1 MNTFRVIDSHTAGEP
16 TRTIVSGVPDA
27 LGNFGTDATA
37 TEKSGRFSVKERLE
51 LMRMKFDHYR
61 RALVNEPRG
70 SEVMVGALLV
80 PPQDPANLAGVIFFN
95 NVGYLGMCGHGT
107 IGVVE
112 TLRYLGWMLPGRQTL
127 ETCVGLVQVQL
138 HEDHR
143 VTVENVPSYRAIKR
157 MPLSI
162 EGLPELHADIAWGGN
177 WFCLIECPDPTWL
190 EGSANDLVELSQRI
204 LAVVRETN
212 PEVDHVELFG
222 PPKSPGCDSRSFVL
236 CPGGAYDRSPCGT
249 GTSAKLACLAADK
262 KLKPKTVWRQESYIG
277 SSFEAEFQWH
287 DEPHGV
293 IAPSITSRAFV
304 NADLQVLCHDE
315 DPFAWGISTTR

>member
-16 TRTIVSGVPDA
+16 TRTIVSGVPDE
-27 LGNFGTDATA
+27 LGNIGSDSLPAEHST
-37 TEKSGRFSVKERLE
+37 RLSVKERLE
-51 LMRMKFDHYR
+51 VMRMKFDHYR

-70 SEVMVGALLV
+70 SDVMVGALLV

-112 TLRYLGWMLPGRQTL
+112 TLRYLGRMQPGRQTL
-127 ETCVGLVQVQL
+127 ETCVGPVHVRL

-143 VTVENVPSYRAIKR
+143 VTVENVPSYRVIQR
-157 MPLSI
+157 MPLSV
-162 EGLPELHADIAWGGN
+162 EGLPALHADIAWGGN
-177 WFCLIECPDPTWL
+177 WFCLIECPDPMWL
-190 EGSANDLVELSQRI
+190 ERSAAELVELSQRI

-222 PPKSPGCDSRSFVL
+222 PPKSPNCDSRSFVL

-249 GTSAKLACLAADK
+249 GTSAKLACLAADQ
-262 KLKPKTVWRQESYIG
+262 KLQPQTIWRQESYIG
-277 SSFEAEFQWH
+277 SSFDAEFQWL
-287 DEPHGV
+287 DESRGV

-304 NADLQVLCHDE
+304 NADLQVLCHE
-315 DPFAWGISTTR
+315 QDPFAWGISPS